1 MHECFQVKDQRRAL
15 RFVLDDYTS
24 SYELLLEKSGKP
36 NSRKSFLCVEVYKT
50 LNGLSPCFMQ
60 ELFKL
65 RKTNRNIRNKC
76 KSNYLDIPVV
86 HQVTYNRKSPR
97 SFGPKIGTLYH
108 TTAENSWNL
117 IVEMVC
123 SCNWV
128 VCSLKNSS

>member
-1 MHECFQVKDQRRAL
+1 
-15 RFVLDDYTS
+15 
-24 SYELLLEKSGKP
+24 
-36 NSRKSFLCVEVYKT
+36 
-50 LNGLSPCFMQ
+50 MQ

-65 RKTNRNIRNKC
+65 RKTNRNRNKC
-76 KSNYLDIPVV
+76 KSNYLDIPVA
-86 HQVTYNRKSPR
+86 HQVTYNSKSPR
-97 SFGPKIGTLYH
+97 IFGPKIGTLYH